1 MANTYPMR
9 CPKMLATF
17 KDKEKPDEYFCI
29 VMEDMIAAGYEVMD
43 QTTGFTC
50 ECSFTS

>member
-29 VMEDMIAAGYEVMD
+29 VMEDMIAAGYKVMD
-43 QTTGFTC
+43 QITGFTC